1 MNNQTRDRIAI
12 VDDDQ
17 AVRDSLRFLL
27 EGAGHSIDTYESAAR
42 FLAEAE
48 PGCIA
53 CLVLDQQMPEVSGL
67 ELLAQ
72 LRSRGVKLP
81 VFLMVS
87 TSTAAVSR
95 RARELGV
102 LDVLEKPLA
111 ADELLPRL
119 GAALA

>member
-1 MNNQTRDRIAI
+1 
-12 VDDDQ
+12 
-17 AVRDSLRFLL
+17 
-27 EGAGHSIDTYESAAR
+27 
-42 FLAEAE
+42 
-48 PGCIA
+48 
-53 CLVLDQQMPEVSGL
+53 MPEVSGL

-87 TSTAAVSR
+87 TSAAAVSR

>member
-1 MNNQTRDRIAI
+1 MNKQTRDRIAI

-27 EGAGHSIDTYESAAR
+27 EGAGHHIDTYESAAR

-48 PGCIA
+48 PARIA

-72 LRSRGVKLP
+72 LRSRGVELP

-87 TSTAAVSR
+87 TSAAAVSR

-119 GAALA
+119 GAVIA